1 MRGRGAERSGWR
13 MARAVGR
20 SAKGAAGGA
29 YLQVG
34 GHPVSG
40 YAAWRELAEGMVS
53 APEKPPHFNL
63 IKEFWAGPD
72 APPFSVNVCHVIEGE
87 ENLKAV
93 SALFAPGGPMVESL
107 KGNPVVGEPMTFNQ
121 FEIRVTHCP
130 EAAVEDGMVLGV
142 YSHGVPDAE
151 AWCDMFAADQVSEM
165 HAKMGIIKSFGGPMV
180 GDCAWA
186 PAGAEGVMV
195 IHVFPD
201 AAKKRDFD
209 LIFDPTAGM
218 FKEMVESGA
227 AVPPFNVGAIG
238 PVWKF

>member
-1 MRGRGAERSGWR
+1 M
-13 MARAVGR
+13 
-20 SAKGAAGGA
+20 
-29 YLQVG
+29 
-34 GHPVSG
+34 
-40 YAAWRELAEGMVS
+40 AWRKLAEGMTG
-53 APEKPPHFNL
+53 APEKPPHMAL

-93 SALFAPGGPMVESL
+93 CALFAPGGPMVESL
-107 KGNPVVGEPMTFNQ
+107 KGNPVVGEPWTFNQ
-121 FEIRVTHCP
+121 FEVRVTHCP
-130 EAAVEDGMVLGV
+130 DATVEDGMVLGV
-142 YSHGVPDAE
+142 YTHGVPDAE
-151 AWCDMFAADQVSEM
+151 AWCDMFAAENVSEM
-165 HAKMGIIKSFGGPMV
+165 HAKMGIVKSFGGPMV

-186 PAGAEGVMV
+186 PEGAQGVMV

-201 AAKKRDFD
+201 AAKKREFD

-227 AVPPFNVGAIG
+227 AVPPFHVGAIG